1 MRIIGGKFRSRKLA
15 AVDGTK
21 IRPTAD
27 RTRESLF
34 NILRIPA
41 GARFLDAFCGS
52 GAVGIEAIS
61 RGAESAFLDCDEKSA
76 KVAEENF
83 ARLGIA
89 AKVLRCRAEDFLART
104 QEKFDVIF
112 LDPPYASESGK
123 RALEIIGERGLLAE
137 GGVAVYEH
145 EEPFAGESPFLAVS
159 DERRYGRA
167 VLTFFKAK
175 GE

>member
-61 RGAESAFLDCDEKSA
+61 RGAESAFLDCDERARRSRKRISPASA
-76 KVAEENF
+76 SRRRCCAA
-83 ARLGIA
+83 ARRI
-89 AKVLRCRAEDFLART
+89 FSPAR
-104 QEKFDVIF
+104 
-112 LDPPYASESGK
+112 
-123 RALEIIGERGLLAE
+123 
-137 GGVAVYEH
+137 
-145 EEPFAGESPFLAVS
+145 
-159 DERRYGRA
+159 RRNS
-167 VLTFFKAK
+167 T
-175 GE
+175 